1 MPDPGAPAPEPSS
14 SPPPDTE
21 EGSAR
26 RPDDPLLAVVAALQ
40 GLGRKLDA
48 VAISEVLWLAAR
60 HQRPVRSPG
69 GQAGGPQAGH
79 GRVDPREKVGVW
91 APSPGSRTVDP
102 SVGDGLRGRKVAL
115 PRGSAL
121 PRAREIAR
129 SLRPLRRSWRSGR
142 RLRLDIDATVSA
154 YARTEELLPVFRPAP
169 ERWFDLRVFIDRSP
183 TMSVWSDTAEEL
195 VRVLARTGAFRTV
208 RVGGIASG
216 RPAPTTGADQ
226 PPTVPAR
233 SPQPRRLVLV
243 FSDCAGD
250 RRWEP
255 LLHGWASW
263 SPTLLVNPLPPRIWR
278 YSGLDLPAVRVTPPR
293 TPGPRNTEL
302 RYAVPPLLDDE
313 ASTGTGSGTGVGP
326 WVPVPVASLS
336 PRSLGLWARTLMRA
350 APEGCEAV
358 LLTGGSSPRTV
369 VAAQPATNAVEA
381 FLHRAST
388 EAIRLG
394 VLASSYPALPA
405 ALLDVIRQELVPE
418 ADAAD
423 VAEFVVGGLV
433 SLQTSPEP
441 GLSSPLLRFETGVR
455 ERLAPRLGVRD
466 AARVQDAVD
475 AFLSSN
481 AAARGRFPALVADPA
496 GGTEISPGTAPIA
509 AISRDALPE
518 PVEAGPGGR
527 TVALGPAVERS
538 SARPARPRPSAERER
553 PYFFLSYARTP
564 RHGRDGQDADLWV
577 ERLFRDL
584 CGHVLAMSNVP
595 TGVPAGFMDREIRSG
610 ENWSERLSDVLSRCR
625 VFVPLYSPRYF
636 ASETCGREWY
646 AFEARAKRRPYPG
659 AAPATA
665 PIVPALWVPVPAGQ
679 LPDVA
684 SRLPYSDRG
693 FGEQYAT
700 DGLYG
705 LIKLRRFAEQYE
717 RAVYELAKRIVVA
730 ADTSPGDGPVID
742 YRTVPSA
749 FHSPLHQPD
758 TLRVAVAAPTRH
770 NLPDGPDPSHYGDT
784 PEEWNPYSPASPRP
798 LADAVIDLAF
808 RLNSQ
813 VDVSTL
819 AEEVRRIDDGH
830 PSPGPLLLLVD
841 RWAPLVPE
849 LRHQL
854 ARLDAAREPGTT
866 VIVGWD
872 PQDGRATQP
881 NSPLAHA
888 PAPEQAMPHLADLRI
903 SPFFPLQA
911 PEGLTSLLP
920 RALEAAYHAYSRGN
934 PSPQGPPQ

>member
-1 MPDPGAPAPEPSS
+1 MPDPRAPVPEPSA
-14 SPPPDTE
+14 SPPPDAVE
-21 EGSAR
+21 EPAR
-26 RPDDPLLAVVAALQ
+26 RPDDPLLAVVTMLL

-60 HQRPVRSPG
+60 HPRPDGSPSKR
-69 GQAGGPQAGH
+69 AGVPQAGH
-79 GRVDPREKVGVW
+79 GRVDPREKVGLW
-91 APSPGSRTVDP
+91 APSPESRTGAP
-102 SVGDGLRGRKVAL
+102 SVSGGLRGRKVAL

-142 RLRLDIDATVSA
+142 QLRLDIDATVSA

-195 VRVLARTGAFRTV
+195 VRMLARTGAFRTL
-208 RVGGIASG
+208 RVGRIASG
-216 RPAPTTGADQ
+216 RPTPATG
-226 PPTVPAR
+226 PGRLPTVPAR

-255 LLHGWASW
+255 LLHEWAIS

-278 YSGLDLPAVRVTPPR
+278 YSGLDLPAVRVTSPR
-293 TPGPRNTEL
+293 TPGSRNTEL
-302 RYAVPPLLDDE
+302 RYTAPPLLGDG
-313 ASTGTGSGTGVGP
+313 ASAVPDSGPGVSP
-326 WVPVPVASLS
+326 WVPVPVTSLS
-336 PRSLGLWARTLMRA
+336 PRSVGLWARTLMRA
-350 APEGCEAV
+350 APEGCEAI
-358 LLTGGSSPRTV
+358 LLTGRSLPPTA
-369 VAAQPATNAVEA
+369 VAAPPTGNAVEA

-388 EAIRLG
+388 EAIRLA
-394 VLASSYPALPA
+394 VFASSYPALPA
-405 ALLDVIRQELVPE
+405 ELLNVIRQELVPE
-418 ADAAD
+418 ADVAD
-423 VAEFVVGGLV
+423 MAEFVVAGLV
-433 SLQTSPEP
+433 SPQTSPEP
-441 GLSSPLLRFETGVR
+441 GLSSPLLRFENGVR
-455 ERLAPRLGVRD
+455 ERLASRLGVRD
-466 AARVQDAVD
+466 AARVHDAVD

-481 AAARGRFPALVADPA
+481 TAARGRFPALVADPA
-496 GGTEISPGTAPIA
+496 GSTEISPGTAPITE
-509 AISRDALPE
+509 ISPDALRE
-518 PVEAGPGGR
+518 PAQVEPSGH
-527 TVALGPAVERS
+527 TVALGPSVERS
-538 SARPARPRPSAERER
+538 SARPVRSRPAAEMER

-564 RHGRDGQDADLWV
+564 RYGQDGQDADLWV

-584 CGHVLAMSNVP
+584 CGHVLAMGDIP

-610 ENWSERLSDVLSRCR
+610 ENWSERLSEVLSRCR

-646 AFEARAKRRPYPG
+646 AFKTRADRRRSPG
-659 AAPATA
+659 RPRVDA
-665 PIVPALWVPVPAGQ
+665 PIVPALWVPVPAGE

-684 SRLPYSDRG
+684 SRLPYTESD
-693 FGEQYAT
+693 FGERYAT

-705 LIKLRRFAEQYE
+705 LIKLRHFAEQYE
-717 RAVYELAKRIVVA
+717 RAVYELAKRIVAA
-730 ADTSPGDGPVID
+730 ADTSFEDGPPID

-758 TLRVAVAAPTRH
+758 TLRIAVAAPTRH
-770 NLPDGPDPSHYGDT
+770 NLPGGLDPSRYGDT
-784 PEEWNPYSPASPRP
+784 PEEWSPYSPTSPRP
-798 LADAVIDLAF
+798 LADTVIDLAF

-819 AEEVRRIDDGH
+819 AEEVERIVDGR

-841 RWAPLVPE
+841 RWALLLPE
-849 LRHQL
+849 LRDQL

-866 VIVGWD
+866 VIVGWN
-872 PQDGRATQP
+872 PQDGRAGQP
-881 NSPLAHA
+881 NSPMAHA
-888 PAPEQAMPHLADLRI
+888 PAPEQAMPNLADRKI
-903 SPFFPLQA
+903 SPFFPLRA

-920 RALEAAYHAYSRGN
+920 RALEAAYHAYSRES
-934 PSPQGPPQ
+934 PSPRRPSQ

>member
-1 MPDPGAPAPEPSS
+1 M
-14 SPPPDTE
+14 
-21 EGSAR
+21 
-26 RPDDPLLAVVAALQ
+26 
-40 GLGRKLDA
+40 
-48 VAISEVLWLAAR
+48 AISEVLWLAAR

-91 APSPGSRTVDP
+91 APSPGSRTVGP
-102 SVGDGLRGRKVAL
+102 SVGGGLRGRKVAL

-302 RYAVPPLLDDE
+302 RYAVPPLLDDV

-369 VAAQPATNAVEA
+369 VAAQPAANAVEA

-394 VLASSYPALPA
+394 VLASSYPAVPA
-405 ALLDVIRQELVPE
+405 ALLNVIRQELVPE

-441 GLSSPLLRFETGVR
+441 GLSSPLLRFEPGVR

-466 AARVQDAVD
+466 AARVKDAVD

-496 GGTEISPGTAPIA
+496 GGTEISPAPPPSPRYHA
-509 AISRDALPE
+509 MRCPGRWRRDR
-518 PVEAGPGGR
+518 AGAPS
-527 TVALGPAVERS
+527 P
-538 SARPARPRPSAERER
+538 SARPSSGRQRVRPA
-553 PYFFLSYARTP
+553 
-564 RHGRDGQDADLWV
+564 
-577 ERLFRDL
+577 
-584 CGHVLAMSNVP
+584 
-595 TGVPAGFMDREIRSG
+595 
-610 ENWSERLSDVLSRCR
+610 
-625 VFVPLYSPRYF
+625 
-636 ASETCGREWY
+636 
-646 AFEARAKRRPYPG
+646 
-659 AAPATA
+659 
-665 PIVPALWVPVPAGQ
+665 
-679 LPDVA
+679 
-684 SRLPYSDRG
+684 
-693 FGEQYAT
+693 
-700 DGLYG
+700 
-705 LIKLRRFAEQYE
+705 
-717 RAVYELAKRIVVA
+717 
-730 ADTSPGDGPVID
+730 
-742 YRTVPSA
+742 
-749 FHSPLHQPD
+749 
-758 TLRVAVAAPTRH
+758 
-770 NLPDGPDPSHYGDT
+770 
-784 PEEWNPYSPASPRP
+784 
-798 LADAVIDLAF
+798 
-808 RLNSQ
+808 
-813 VDVSTL
+813 
-819 AEEVRRIDDGH
+819 
-830 PSPGPLLLLVD
+830 PGPP
-841 RWAPLVPE
+841 R
-849 LRHQL
+849 R
-854 ARLDAAREPGTT
+854 GS
-866 VIVGWD
+866 
-872 PQDGRATQP
+872 GR
-881 NSPLAHA
+881 
-888 PAPEQAMPHLADLRI
+888 
-903 SPFFPLQA
+903 
-911 PEGLTSLLP
+911 TS
-920 RALEAAYHAYSRGN
+920 S
-934 PSPQGPPQ
+934 